1 MSATTLSSKF
11 QISIPKEIREEMH
24 LKPGQKF
31 VFLRRGRCLQLVP
44 QATID
49 EFFGI
54 ARGANPEGYRDRT
67 DRLDR
72 YPRLKP
78 KKTAAK

>member
-1 MSATTLSSKF
+1 MSVTTLSSKF

-31 VFLRRGRCLQLVP
+31 TFLRKGNSLQIVP
-44 QATID
+44 MRTID

-54 ARGANPEGYRDRT
+54 ARGADTTNYRDRT

-72 YPRLKP
+72 TPRLTPKP
-78 KKTAAK
+78 RKGK

>member
-1 MSATTLSSKF
+1 MSVTTLSSKF

-31 VFLRRGRCLQLVP
+31 TFLRKGNSLQIVP
-44 QATID
+44 LRTID

-54 ARGANPEGYRDRT
+54 ARGADTSNYRDRS
-67 DRLDR
+67 DRPNR
-72 YPRLKP
+72 YPRLAP
-78 KKTAAK
+78 KRRKGK